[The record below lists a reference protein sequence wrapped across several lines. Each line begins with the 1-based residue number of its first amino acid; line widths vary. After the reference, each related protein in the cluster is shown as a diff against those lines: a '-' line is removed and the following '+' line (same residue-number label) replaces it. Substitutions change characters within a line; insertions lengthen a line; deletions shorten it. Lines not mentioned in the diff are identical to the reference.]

1 MLAINYST
9 LRNSMKKYFD
19 IITDSIETVVVTRK
33 NGNNIVMM
41 SEDTYNNLIENS
53 YLTQN
58 KKNYDWLMES
68 KKQLESGTDTS
79 AIQSMHCDIKSL
91 ALCS

>member
-68 KKQLESGTDTS
+68 KAQLEKGNFAVHDLMEVS
-79 AIQSMHCDIKSL
+79 ADE
-91 ALCS
+91 

>member
-68 KKQLESGTDTS
+68 KKQLESGKT
-79 AIQSMHCDIKSL
+79 IVKDIAEL
-91 ALCS
+91 DL

>member
-19 IITDSIETVVVTRK
+19 IITDSIETIVVTRK
-33 NGNNIVMM
+33 SGNNIVMM
-41 SEDTYNNLIENS
+41 SEETYNNLIENS

-68 KKQLESGTDTS
+68 KSQLESGKTIS
-79 AIQSMHCDIKSL
+79 KDIKDL
-91 ALCS
+91 EL

>member
-68 KKQLESGTDTS
+68 KKQLESGKT
-79 AIQSMHCDIKSL
+79 IVKDIEELDLWK
-91 ALCS
+91 

>member
-9 LRNSMKKYFD
+9 LRSSMKKYFD
-19 IITDSIETVVVTRK
+19 IITDSIETIVVTRK

-41 SEDTYNNLIENS
+41 SEETYNNLIENS

-68 KKQLESGTDTS
+68 KRSIGIWKND
-79 AIQSMHCDIKSL
+79 
-91 ALCS
+91 

>member
-68 KKQLESGTDTS
+68 KKQLESGKT
-79 AIQSMHCDIKSL
+79 IVKDIKEL
-91 ALCS
+91 DL

>member
-19 IITDSIETVVVTRK
+19 IITDSIET
-33 NGNNIVMM
+33 IV
-41 SEDTYNNLIENS
+41 EETYNNLIENS

-58 KKNYDWLMES
+58 KRNYDWLMES
-68 KKQLESGTDTS
+68 KSQLESGKTIS
-79 AIQSMHCDIKSL
+79 KDIKDL
-91 ALCS
+91 EL

>member
-19 IITDSIETVVVTRK
+19 IITDSIETIVVTRK
-33 NGNNIVMM
+33 SGNNIVMM
-41 SEDTYNNLIENS
+41 SEETYNNLIENS

-58 KKNYDWLMES
+58 KRNYDWLMES
-68 KKQLESGTDTS
+68 KSQLESW
-79 AIQSMHCDIKSL
+79 KNYF
-91 ALCS
+91 

>member
-19 IITDSIETVVVTRK
+19 IITDSIETIVVTRK
-33 NGNNIVMM
+33 SGNNIVMM
-41 SEDTYNNLIENS
+41 SEETYNNLIENS

-58 KKNYDWLMES
+58 KRNYDWLMES
-68 KKQLESGTDTS
+68 KSQLESGKTISKDFK
-79 AIQSMHCDIKSL
+79 DFEL
-91 ALCS
+91 

>member
-19 IITDSIETVVVTRK
+19 IITDSIETIVVTRK
-33 NGNNIVMM
+33 SGNNIVMM

-58 KKNYDWLMES
+58 KRNYDWLMES
-68 KKQLESGTDTS
+68 KSQLESGKTIS
-79 AIQSMHCDIKSL
+79 KDIKDL
-91 ALCS
+91 EL

>member
-19 IITDSIETVVVTRK
+19 IITDSIETIVVTRK
-33 NGNNIVMM
+33 SGNNIVMM
-41 SEDTYNNLIENS
+41 SEETYNNLIENS

-58 KKNYDWLMES
+58 KRNYDWLMES
-68 KKQLESGTDTS
+68 KSQLESGKTISKDS
-79 AIQSMHCDIKSL
+79 KDL
-91 ALCS
+91 EL

>member
-19 IITDSIETVVVTRK
+19 IITDSIETIVVTIK
-33 NGNNIVMM
+33 SGNNIVMM
-41 SEDTYNNLIENS
+41 SEETYNNLIENS

-58 KKNYDWLMES
+58 KRNYDWLMES
-68 KKQLESGTDTS
+68 KSQLESGKTIS
-79 AIQSMHCDIKSL
+79 KDIKDL
-91 ALCS
+91 EL

>member
-9 LRNSMKKYFD
+9 LRSSMKKYFD
-19 IITDSIETVVVTRK
+19 IITDSIETIVVTRK

-41 SEDTYNNLIENS
+41 SEETYNNLIENS

-68 KKQLESGTDTS
+68 KSQLESGKTIDK
-79 AIQSMHCDIKSL
+79 DIKDL
-91 ALCS
+91 EL

>member
-9 LRNSMKKYFD
+9 LRSSMKKYFD
-19 IITDSIETVVVTRK
+19 IITDSIETIVVTRK

-41 SEDTYNNLIENS
+41 SEETYNNLIENS

-68 KKQLESGTDTS
+68 KAQLENGHCATDEL
-79 AIQSMHCDIKSL
+79 IEVEDE
-91 ALCS
+91 

>member
-1 MLAINYST
+1 MLANNYST

-68 KKQLESGTDTS
+68 KKQLESGKT
-79 AIQSMHCDIKSL
+79 IVKDIEEL
-91 ALCS
+91 DL

>member
-68 KKQLESGTDTS
+68 KKQLESGKT
-79 AIQSMHCDIKSL
+79 IVKDIDEL
-91 ALCS
+91 DL

>member
-19 IITDSIETVVVTRK
+19 IITDSIETIVVTRK
-33 NGNNIVMM
+33 SGNNIVMM
-41 SEDTYNNLIENS
+41 SEETYNNLIENS

-58 KKNYDWLMES
+58 KTNYDWLMES
-68 KKQLESGTDTS
+68 KSQLESGKTIDK
-79 AIQSMHCDIKSL
+79 DIKDL
-91 ALCS
+91 EL

>member
-19 IITDSIETVVVTRK
+19 IITDSIETIVVTRK
-33 NGNNIVMM
+33 SENNIVMM
-41 SEDTYNNLIENS
+41 SEETYNNLIENS

-58 KKNYDWLMES
+58 KRNYDWLMES
-68 KKQLESGTDTS
+68 KSQLESGKTIS
-79 AIQSMHCDIKSL
+79 KDIKDL
-91 ALCS
+91 EL

>member
-19 IITDSIETVVVTRK
+19 IITDSIETIDVTRK
-33 NGNNIVMM
+33 SGNNIVMM
-41 SEDTYNNLIENS
+41 SEETYNNLIENS

-58 KKNYDWLMES
+58 KRNYDWLMES
-68 KKQLESGTDTS
+68 KSQLESGKTIS
-79 AIQSMHCDIKSL
+79 KDIKDL
-91 ALCS
+91 EL

>member
-19 IITDSIETVVVTRK
+19 IITDSIGTVVVTRK

-68 KKQLESGTDTS
+68 KKQLESGKT
-79 AIQSMHCDIKSL
+79 IVKDIEEL
-91 ALCS
+91 DL

>member
-1 MLAINYST
+1 MLAINYSA

-68 KKQLESGTDTS
+68 KKQLESGKT
-79 AIQSMHCDIKSL
+79 IVKDIEEL
-91 ALCS
+91 DL

>member
-19 IITDSIETVVVTRK
+19 IITDSIETIVVTRK
-33 NGNNIVMM
+33 SGNNIVMM

-68 KKQLESGTDTS
+68 KKQLESGKT
-79 AIQSMHCDIKSL
+79 IEKDIEDL
-91 ALCS
+91 EL

>member
-19 IITDSIETVVVTRK
+19 IITDSIETIVVTRK

-68 KKQLESGTDTS
+68 KKQLESGKS
-79 AIQSMHCDIKSL
+79 IVKDIEEL
-91 ALCS
+91 NL

>member
-19 IITDSIETVVVTRK
+19 IITDSIETIVVTRK
-33 NGNNIVMM
+33 SGDNIVMM
-41 SEDTYNNLIENS
+41 SEETYNNLIENS

-58 KKNYDWLMES
+58 KRNYDWLMES
-68 KKQLESGTDTS
+68 KSQLESGKTIS
-79 AIQSMHCDIKSL
+79 KDIKDL
-91 ALCS
+91 EL

>member
-68 KKQLESGTDTS
+68 KEQLESGKYTKHDL
-79 AIQSMHCDIKSL
+79 IEVQDE
-91 ALCS
+91 

>member
-19 IITDSIETVVVTRK
+19 IITDSIETIVVTRK

-53 YLTQN
+53 YLAQN

-68 KKQLESGTDTS
+68 KKQLESGKT
-79 AIQSMHCDIKSL
+79 IVKDIEEL
-91 ALCS
+91 NL

>member
-19 IITDSIETVVVTRK
+19 IITDSIETIVVTRK
-33 NGNNIVMM
+33 SGNNIVMM
-41 SEDTYNNLIENS
+41 SEETYNNLIENS

-58 KKNYDWLMES
+58 KRNYDWLMES
-68 KKQLESGTDTS
+68 KSQLDSGKTIS
-79 AIQSMHCDIKSL
+79 KDIKDL
-91 ALCS
+91 EL

>member
-19 IITDSIETVVVTRK
+19 IITDSIETIVVTRK
-33 NGNNIVMM
+33 SGNNIVMM
-41 SEDTYNNLIENS
+41 SEETYNNLIENS

-58 KKNYDWLMES
+58 KRNYDWLMES
-68 KKQLESGTDTS
+68 KSQLESGKTIS
-79 AIQSMHCDIKSL
+79 KDIKDL
-91 ALCS
+91 ELLK

>member
-33 NGNNIVMM
+33 NGHNIVMM

-68 KKQLESGTDTS
+68 KKQLESGKT
-79 AIQSMHCDIKSL
+79 IVKDIEEL
-91 ALCS
+91 DL

>member
-9 LRNSMKKYFD
+9 LRSSMKKYFD
-19 IITDSIETVVVTRK
+19 IITDSIETIVVTRK

-41 SEDTYNNLIENS
+41 SEETYNNLIENS

-68 KKQLESGTDTS
+68 KSQLESGKTIDKN
-79 AIQSMHCDIKSL
+79 IKDL
-91 ALCS
+91 EL

>member
-19 IITDSIETVVVTRK
+19 IITDSIETIVVTRK
-33 NGNNIVMM
+33 SGNNIVMM
-41 SEDTYNNLIENS
+41 SEETYNNLIENS

-58 KKNYDWLMES
+58 KRNYDWLMES
-68 KKQLESGTDTS
+68 KSQLESGKTIS
-79 AIQSMHCDIKSL
+79 KNIKDL
-91 ALCS
+91 EL